1 MFYSITG
8 RVVKTGAGFAAVE
21 CGGVAFRCLTSNQTL
36 YEISGEK
43 EVTLYTY
50 LNVRE
55 DALDLFGFA
64 SEYELDWFKMLISVN
79 GVGPKAALAIL
90 SELSPD
96 KLALSISASD
106 EKAICRAPGV
116 GKKISQRIIL
126 DLKDKVKNITGNTVS
141 QAEIEKIS
149 AINDMS
155 NTSEAVAALSM
166 LGYSQSEASVAVSK
180 LDPTLSVEALI
191 RQGLKLLS
199 NQ

>member
-8 RVVKTGAGFAAVE
+8 SVIKTGAGFAAVE

-43 EVTLYTY
+43 QVTLFTY

-55 DALDLFGFA
+55 DALDLFGF
-64 SEYELDWFKMLISVN
+64 STEYELEWFKMLISVN

-90 SELSPD
+90 SELSAD
-96 KLALSISASD
+96 KLALSISAND

-116 GKKISQRIIL
+116 GKKIAQRIIL
-126 DLKDKVKNITGNTVS
+126 DLKDKVKNLAGESVTT
-141 QAEIEKIS
+141 AEIEKIS
-149 AINDMS
+149 AVNDMS

-180 LDPTLSVEALI
+180 LDPTLPVEALI

>member
-8 RVVKTGAGFAAVE
+8 NVVKTGAGFAAVE
-21 CGGVAFRCLTSNQTL
+21 CGGVTFRCLTSNHTL

-43 EVTLYTY
+43 QATLYTY

-55 DALDLFGFA
+55 DALDLFGF
-64 SEYELDWFKMLISVN
+64 STEYELEWFKMLISVN

-90 SELSPD
+90 SELSAD
-96 KLALSISASD
+96 KLALSISSND

-116 GKKISQRIIL
+116 GKKIAQRIIL
-126 DLKDKVKNITGNTVS
+126 DLKDKVKNLAGESVTT
-141 QAEIEKIS
+141 AEIEKIS
-149 AINDMS
+149 AVNDMS

-180 LDPTLSVEALI
+180 LDPTLPVEALI

>member
-8 RVVKTGAGFAAVE
+8 NVVKTGMGFAAIE

-36 YEISGEK
+36 YEISGDK
-43 EVTLYTY
+43 QVTLYTY

-55 DALDLFGFA
+55 DALDLFGF
-64 SEYELDWFKMLISVN
+64 STEYELEWFKLLISVN

-90 SELSPD
+90 SELNPD

-106 EKAICRAPGV
+106 EKAITRAPGV
-116 GKKISQRIIL
+116 GKKIAQRIIL
-126 DLKDKVKNITGNTVS
+126 DLRDKVKNLAGGTVS
-141 QAEIEKIS
+141 EANIS
-149 AINDMS
+149 QVSAVNDMS

-166 LGYSQSEASVAVSK
+166 LGYSQSEASVAISK
-180 LDPTLSVEALI
+180 LDPTLPTETLI